1 MVRKHCDNIRYLTS
15 MLKKNKVTWIFFFL
29 FWHFGPPIG
38 ENAVGLG
45 HVDLTVRNTGMLI
58 IFNLVNKQSAVLR
71 K

>member
-1 MVRKHCDNIRYLTS
+1 MVRKHYDNIRYLTS
-15 MLKKNKVTWIFFFL
+15 MLKKSKVTWIFFFL
-29 FWHFGPPIG
+29 CGHFGPPTG